1 MAHEYKHSRERGAE
15 PLDVHGKKTIVFP
28 NAVQGPE
35 ILLIAQKID
44 AIFMLVQQK
53 LSLTQAG
60 PSCYDMVGR

>member
-1 MAHEYKHSRERGAE
+1 MVYGHKHSRERGAE
-15 PLDVHGKKTIVFP
+15 PLGVHDKKTIVFP

-35 ILLIAQKID
+35 ILLIAQKIE

>member
-15 PLDVHGKKTIVFP
+15 PLDVYGKRTIVFP

-35 ILLIAQKID
+35 ILLTAQKLD
-44 AIFMLVQQK
+44 DIFMLVQQK